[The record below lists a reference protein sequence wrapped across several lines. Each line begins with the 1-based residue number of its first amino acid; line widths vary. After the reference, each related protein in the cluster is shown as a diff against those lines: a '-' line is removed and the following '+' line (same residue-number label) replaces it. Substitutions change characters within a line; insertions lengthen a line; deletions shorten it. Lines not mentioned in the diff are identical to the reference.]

1 MLKYIIILII
11 GISFVSC
18 KGQKSGSEAVGSSVS
33 TKAASPGPNNDLT
46 NKINIDVA
54 EAKTMLKDRKDIVLI
69 DVRTPG
75 EIAQG
80 KINDALEM
88 DISSP
93 DFQSNLNK
101 LDKNKEYI
109 VYCAVG
115 GRSATAVS
123 AMQQMGFSKV
133 HNLTSGYTGWSQ
145 QK

>member
-1 MLKYIIILII
+1 MLRYIIILII
-11 GISFVSC
+11 GISFISC
-18 KGQKSGSEAVGSSVS
+18 KGQKSGSDTAGTSVS
-33 TKAASPGPNNDLT
+33 TKTAHPSSNNDLAT
-46 NKINIDVA
+46 KINIDVL
-54 EAKTMLKDRKDIVLI
+54 EAQILLKNSKDIVLI

-123 AMQQMGFSKV
+123 AMQQMGFTKV
-133 HNLTSGYTGWSQ
+133 HNLASGYVGWSRQ
-145 QK
+145 

>member
-54 EAKTMLKDRKDIVLI
+54 EAKTLINDRKIVLL
-69 DVRTPG
+69 DVRTPE
-75 EIAQG
+75 EIALG
-80 KINDALEM
+80 KINDAIEI
-88 DISSP
+88 DYSSD
-93 DFQSNLNK
+93 DFQDKLTK
-101 LDKNKEYI
+101 LDKNLEYI
-109 VYCAVG
+109 VYCAAG
-115 GRSATAVS
+115 GRSAKAVS